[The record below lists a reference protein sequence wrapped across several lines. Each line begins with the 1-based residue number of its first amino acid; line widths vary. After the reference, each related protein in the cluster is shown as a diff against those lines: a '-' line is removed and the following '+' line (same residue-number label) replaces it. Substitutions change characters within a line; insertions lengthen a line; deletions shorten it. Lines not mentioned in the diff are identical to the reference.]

1 MEKVKYNILILLTLI
16 FLGCNSESAWD
27 CVKTPGAE
35 ILFEEDVG
43 EFQSVTVQG
52 HMDLVVIQDT
62 LMRVQVKTRENLMGN
77 IQHTIDDGVLY
88 IEHERTRDVLR
99 KRSYPTVHIYAPM
112 LYTNQ
117 NASTQMDRS

>member
-77 IQHTIDDGVLY
+77 IDRK
-88 IEHERTRDVLR
+88 RTRLNYSHLTNAYTVLC
-99 KRSYPTVHIYAPM
+99 
-112 LYTNQ
+112 
-117 NASTQMDRS
+117 